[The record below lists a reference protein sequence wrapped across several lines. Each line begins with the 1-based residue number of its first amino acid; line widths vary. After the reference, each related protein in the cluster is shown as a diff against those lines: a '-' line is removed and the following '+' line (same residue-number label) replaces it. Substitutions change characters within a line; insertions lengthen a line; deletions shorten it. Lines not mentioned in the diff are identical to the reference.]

1 MRAQPP
7 GPSGYPVV
15 GNTYHYARDPFS
27 FMDAVRRAYGDV
39 ARFTLGPV
47 DAYMLSNPDDV
58 ERVLV
63 TEEPTFRKAD
73 FGDEAVHALL
83 GKGLL
88 LSEGTFWEEQRRLAQ
103 PAFTMGRVSGLVET
117 MAEKTAATLDEWTDG
132 ETMNVHLEL
141 ARLTVEIIV
150 EAMFG
155 TEIDE
160 RTVRTVQDNLE
171 PLGARF
177 EPDPIRF
184 LVPSW
189 VPSAENREYYD
200 ALSTLEGVVE
210 DLIERRRGTE
220 AEGTDFLSILLRA
233 QARGDQTDRQ
243 LRDEMM
249 TMLLAGHDTTAL
261 TLTYAFHQLGC
272 HPEVERRLH
281 EEVDRVLGDAQ
292 TSESARAGDER
303 LRPTMADLRDL
314 EYTERVLKE
323 TMRLL
328 PPVYTLFRQANADVR
343 VGGYRVPKDALVML
357 PQWVVHRDPAYWDD
371 PETFDPDRWLPERSR
386 DRHRYAYFPFGAGPR
401 HCIGKQFSM
410 VEAKVIASTIA
421 GRFSLELVSDADLS
435 FRPSLTMHPRDPVE
449 VRVHER

>member
-7 GPSGYPVV
+7 GPAGYPVV
-15 GNTYHYARDPFS
+15 GNTYHYARDPLA

-73 FGDEAVHALL
+73 FADEAVEALL

-88 LSEGTFWEEQRRLAQ
+88 LSDGVFWEEQRHLAQ
-103 PAFTMGRVSGLVET
+103 PAFNMGRISGLVEMMT
-117 MAEKTAATLDEWTDG
+117 EKTAATLDGWTDG
-132 ETMNVHLEL
+132 ETVNLQL
-141 ARLTVEIIV
+141 PIARLTVEIIV

-155 TEIDE
+155 AGIDE

-177 EPDPIRF
+177 EPDPVRF
-184 LVPSW
+184 LTPSW
-189 VPSAENREYYD
+189 MPSAGNREYYE
-200 ALSTLEGVVE
+200 ALSTLEGIVE

-220 AEGTDFLSILLRA
+220 TGRTDLLSILLRA

-261 TLTYAFHQLGC
+261 TLTYAFHQVGC

-281 EEVDRVLGDAQ
+281 EEVDRVLGDAR
-292 TSESARAGDER
+292 TSESARSGEER
-303 LRPTMADLRDL
+303 LRPAMADLRRLD
-314 EYTERVLKE
+314 YTERVLKE
-323 TMRLL
+323 TMRVL

-371 PETFDPDRWLPERSR
+371 PEAFDPDRWLPERAR
-386 DRHRYAYFPFGAGPR
+386 LRHRYAYFPFGAGPR

-410 VEAKVIASTIA
+410 VEAKAIASMIA
-421 GRFSLELVSDADLS
+421 SRFSLELRSDRELS
-435 FRPSLTMHPRDPVE
+435 LRPSLTMHPRDPIE
-449 VRVHER
+449 VRLRAR